1 MTFCNFSKQQIFID
15 NLSPFHHLNPYSH
28 QNPKKNH
35 MLPKSLSPP
44 LISLPIPDTHFPP
57 SSSIQF
63 SPQKISPFFHP
74 YDESNELRTL
84 NSVKEMHAQ
93 MVKSPK
99 NVNFTTMDGT
109 MMRNYLEFGDF
120 VSAIKVFF
128 VGFARNYLLYNSFM
142 EEFES
147 FGGDP
152 FEILVV
158 FNELHSKGVEF
169 DSKAFT
175 FVMKICLALRDLYVG
190 LEIHACLIKKGFHDD
205 VHLNCALI
213 NFYEKC
219 LSIDKANQVFHE
231 TRYQE
236 DFLWNTVVMANLRS
250 EKWKNALE
258 LFGNMQRV
266 SAKAT
271 PGIIVK
277 MLQACGKLR
286 ALNEGK
292 QLHGY
297 ALRFGLVSNTLVCN
311 SIISMYSRNNRFE
324 LARAVFDSMEVCN
337 RSLSSWNSIISSYTV
352 DGCVSD
358 AFDVIVKE
366 MKCSGV
372 KPDIITCN
380 SVLSGYVL
388 QGSYEKVL
396 TSFRSL
402 CYAGFKP
409 DSCSVTSAL
418 KAVIELGLFKFGK
431 EIHGYVMRSS
441 LNCDVYV
448 CTTLVD
454 MYVKNDCLEK
464 AHAVF
469 RHAKNKNIYTWNS
482 LISGYSFKGLFG
494 DAEELLNQ
502 MEEEG
507 IEPDLVTWNCFVSG
521 YSMRGRIKEALA
533 VMNRI
538 KSSGVTPSVVSWTA
552 LISGCSQNGK
562 YTNALQIFSKMQA
575 ENVKPHSATICSLL
589 RACAGLSLLKKG
601 EEIHCFSMRLGIAD
615 DIYVETALIDMY
627 IKAGKLEV
635 AHNVFSKIQ
644 EKTLACWN
652 CMMMGHAIHGHGEE
666 VMILYDKMREKGI
679 RPDAITFTALLSGC
693 KNSGLVD
700 EGWKFFDSMQEDYN
714 IIPTIEHYCCMVD
727 LLGKAG
733 FLDEA
738 SDFIKTMPIKP
749 DASIW
754 GALLKACR
762 IHKNIKLA
770 EIAAE
775 KLFKMEPNNSANY
788 VLMMNLYSSLNQ
800 WDDVERVKCLMIA
813 LGMRS
818 PPVWSWTQVNQRIH
832 MFSTY
837 GKPHPEQ
844 GEIYFELYRLI
855 SEIQNLGYV
864 ADLSCVCHNID
875 DNEKEK
881 ILLSHT
887 EKLAMV
893 YGVMKMKGGSPIRV
907 VKNTRICCDCHTVAK
922 YISLARNCEILLK
935 DAGRFHH
942 FKDGK
947 CACNDC
953 W

>member
-1 MTFCNFSKQQIFID
+1 MD
-15 NLSPFHHLNPYSH
+15 NLSPLHHLNPYSH
-28 QNPKKNH
+28 QNPKRNH
-35 MLPKSLSPP
+35 MLPKSLPP
-44 LISLPIPDTHFPP
+44 PSISLPIPDAHFPP
-57 SSSIQF
+57 SSPFQF
-63 SPQKISPFFHP
+63 SPPKVSPFFHP
-74 YDESNELRTL
+74 FDEFNELTTL

-93 MVKSPK
+93 MVKNPK
-99 NVNFTTMDGT
+99 NVNFTTIDGT
-109 MMRNYLEFGDF
+109 VMRNYLEFGDF

-128 VGFARNYLLYNSFM
+128 VGFARNYLLYHSFV

-152 FEILVV
+152 SEILVV

-169 DSKAFT
+169 DSIAFT
-175 FVMKICLALRDLYVG
+175 FILKICMALKDLCVG

-219 LSIDKANQVFHE
+219 WSIDKANQVFYE
-231 TRYQE
+231 TPNQE
-236 DFLWNTVVMANLRS
+236 DFLWNTIVMANLRS

-271 PGIIVK
+271 SGLIVK
-277 MLQACGKLR
+277 MLQACGKFR
-286 ALNEGK
+286 ALDEGK
-292 QLHGY
+292 QLHG
-297 ALRFGLVSNTLVCN
+297 
-311 SIISMYSRNNRFE
+311 
-324 LARAVFDSMEVCN
+324 
-337 RSLSSWNSIISSYTV
+337 LSSWNSIISSYTV
-352 DGCVSD
+352 GGCLSD
-358 AFDVIVKE
+358 AFDIFAKE
-366 MKCSGV
+366 MECSGI
-372 KPDIITCN
+372 KPDIITWN
-380 SVLSGYVL
+380 SVLLGYVL
-388 QGSYEKVL
+388 QGSFEMVL

-402 CYAGFKP
+402 CNAGFKP
-409 DSCSVTSAL
+409 DSYLVTSAL
-418 KAVIELGLFKFGK
+418 KAVIELGFFKLGK
-431 EIHGYVMRSS
+431 EIHGYIMKSN

-469 RHAKNKNIYTWNS
+469 RHAKNKNVCTWNS
-482 LISGYSFKGLFG
+482 LISGYSYKGLFG
-494 DAEELLNQ
+494 DAEKLLNQ

-507 IEPDLVTWNCFVSG
+507 IKPDLVTWNCLVPG
-521 YSMRGRIKEALA
+521 YSMRGRIEEALA
-533 VMNRI
+533 VMNQI
-538 KSSGVTPSVVSWTA
+538 KSSGITPNVVSWTA

-562 YTNALQIFSKMQA
+562 YTDALKVFSQMQA
-575 ENVKPHSATICSLL
+575 ENVKPNLRMICSLL
-589 RACAGLSLLKKG
+589 CACAGLSLLKKG
-601 EEIHCFSMRLGIAD
+601 EEIHCFSMKLEIVD
-615 DIYVETALIDMY
+615 DMYVATALIDMY
-627 IKAGKLEV
+627 SKAGKLEV
-635 AHNVFSKIQ
+635 ANNVFSKIQ
-644 EKTLACWN
+644 EKTLPCWN
-652 CMMMGHAIHGHGEE
+652 CMMMGYAIHGHGEE
-666 VMILYDKMREKGI
+666 VMILYDKMRDKCI

-700 EGWKFFDSMQEDYN
+700 EGWKYFDSMQEEYN

-733 FLDEA
+733 FLDKA

-754 GALLKACR
+754 GALLTSCR

-770 EIAAE
+770 EVAAE
-775 KLFKMEPNNSANY
+775 KLFKMEPKNSANY

-800 WDDVERVKCLMIA
+800 WDDVERLKRSMIDLA
-813 LGMRS
+813 MKS
-818 PPVWSWTQVNQRIH
+818 PPVWSWTQVNQSIH
-832 MFSTY
+832 VFSTY
-837 GKPHPEQ
+837 GKPHPEE

-855 SEIQNLGYV
+855 SEIRNLGYV
-864 ADLSCVCHNID
+864 ADLNCVCQNTD

-881 ILLSHT
+881 VLLSHT

-893 YGVMKMKGGSPIRV
+893 YGVMKTKGGSPIRV
-907 VKNTRICCDCHTVAK
+907 VKNTRICSDCHTVAK
-922 YISLARNCEILLK
+922 YISLARNCEILLR
-935 DAGRFHH
+935 DYGRFHH

>member
-1 MTFCNFSKQQIFID
+1 MD
-15 NLSPFHHLNPYSH
+15 NLSTFHHLNPYSH

-35 MLPKSLSPP
+35 MLPKSRSPP
-44 LISLPIPDTHFPP
+44 SISLPIPDTHFPP
-57 SSSIQF
+57 SSPIQF
-63 SPQKISPFFHP
+63 SPQKKTPFFHP
-74 YDESNELRTL
+74 FDEFNELRTL
-84 NSVKEMHAQ
+84 NSVKEMHARV
-93 MVKSPK
+93 VKNPK

-109 MMRNYLEFGDF
+109 IMRNYLEFGDF

-128 VGFARNYLLYNSFM
+128 EGFARNYLLWNSFM
-142 EEFES
+142 KEFES

-169 DSKAFT
+169 DSKAFN
-175 FVMKICLALRDLYVG
+175 FVLKICLALRELCVG

-205 VHLNCALI
+205 IHLNCALI

-219 LSIDKANQVFHE
+219 WSIDKANQVFHE
-231 TRYQE
+231 TPYQE
-236 DFLWNTVVMANLRS
+236 DFLWNTIVMANLRS

-271 PGIIVK
+271 PGIIAK

-297 ALRFGLVSNTLVCN
+297 ALRFGLVSNTVVCN
-311 SIISMYSRNNRFE
+311 SIISMYSKNKRFK
-324 LARAVFDSMEVCN
+324 LARAVFDSMEVRN
-337 RSLSSWNSIISSYTV
+337 RDLWSWNSIISSYMD
-352 DGCVSD
+352 DGCLSD
-358 AFDVIVKE
+358 AFDIIVEE
-366 MKCSGV
+366 MKSSGIKLDTV
-372 KPDIITCN
+372 TWN

-388 QGSYEKVL
+388 QGSFEMVL
-396 TSFRSL
+396 TIFRSL
-402 CYAGFKP
+402 CNAGFEP

-418 KAVIELGLFKFGK
+418 KAIIKLGFFKLGK
-431 EIHGYVMRSS
+431 EIHGYIMRSN

-448 CTTLVD
+448 CTALVD
-454 MYVKNDCLEK
+454 MYVKNNCLEK

-469 RHAKNKNIYTWNS
+469 RHAKNKNVCTWNS
-482 LISGYSFKGLFG
+482 LISGYSFKGLF
-494 DAEELLNQ
+494 DDTEKLLNQ

-507 IEPDLVTWNCFVSG
+507 VKPDLVTWNCLVSG
-521 YSMRGRIKEALA
+521 YSMRGRIEEALA
-533 VMNRI
+533 VMNQI
-538 KSSGVTPSVVSWTA
+538 KSSRITPNVVSWTA

-562 YTNALQIFSKMQA
+562 YTDALQVFSQMQA
-575 ENVKPHSATICSLL
+575 ENVKPNSTTICSLL
-589 RACAGLSLLKKG
+589 LACTDPSLLNKG
-601 EEIHCFSMRLGIAD
+601 EEIHCFSMKLGIVD
-615 DIYVETALIDMY
+615 DIYISTALIDMY
-627 IKAGKLEV
+627 SKAGKLEV
-635 AHNVFSKIQ
+635 AHNIFSKIQ
-644 EKTLACWN
+644 EKTLPCWN
-652 CMMMGHAIHGHGEE
+652 CMMMGYAIHGHGEE
-666 VMILYDKMREKGI
+666 VMILYDEMREKCI
-679 RPDAITFTALLSGC
+679 RPDAITITALLSGC
-693 KNSGLVD
+693 KNSGLVN
-700 EGWKFFDSMQEDYN
+700 EGWRYFDSMQEDYN

-738 SDFIKTMPIKP
+738 LDFIKTMPIKP

-754 GALLKACR
+754 GALLASCR

-800 WDDVERVKCLMIA
+800 WDDVERLKRSMIT
-813 LGMRS
+813 LGMKS
-818 PPVWSWTQVNQRIH
+818 PPVWTWTQVNQSIH
-832 MFSTY
+832 VFSTD
-837 GKPHPEQ
+837 GRSHPEE
-844 GEIYFELYRLI
+844 GEIYFELYQLI

-864 ADLSCVCHNID
+864 ADLNCVCQNID

-922 YISLARNCEILLK
+922 YISLARNCEILFR